1 MLIGVHT
8 DRGSRARL
16 YYHCFGAA
24 KNSLR
29 RVSAVKIRTRRAISG
44 LFYRELFTLKRNFGI
59 KLD

>member
-8 DRGSRARL
+8 DRGSRGRL

-44 LFYRELFTLKRNFGI
+44 LFYRELFTL
-59 KLD
+59 